1 MDKLNPIGKMPCI
14 YANLANISHR
24 RTAAPSTWI
33 YNLAIANVSL
43 LKKLTWMVNSA
54 NKVRITNSPGRM
66 SVSMLILLGNLARSL
81 GAPQGNTCED
91 VSRSKAG
98 GTVSYSSSFSSS
110 SSSSSPSSPLVL
122 FWSGVSSSAPS
133 GLDLSST
140 GGNPDKLADP
150 ESGSSKSE
158 KGKIQWWTVYHRV

>member
-1 MDKLNPIGKMPCI
+1 MPCI
-14 YANLANISHR
+14 YANLVNISHR
-24 RTAAPSTWI
+24 RMVAPSTWI
-33 YNLAIANVSL
+33 YNLAIANVTF
-43 LKKLTWMVNSA
+43 LKYQKLTWMVNSA
-54 NKVRITNSPGRM
+54 NKVRITNSPGRI

-98 GTVSYSSSFSSS
+98 GTESYSSSFSSS

-133 GLDLSST
+133 GRDRSST

-150 ESGSSKSE
+150 ESGSSNSKSWKE
-158 KGKIQWWTVYHRV
+158 RQ